1 MKCANGMSVEK
12 GQAYA
17 SFVEEETSLVV
28 VVIKSP
34 NTFFNCRVSLIRRK
48 RKQEARSKK
57 QQEQENAAFE
67 PLIVFP
73 VLFLKGAGNATGN
86 VVTAAPF
93 D

>member
-34 NTFFNCRVSLIRRK
+34 DIFNFRVSLIRRK
-48 RKQEARSKK
+48 RKQEARSSKNK
-57 QQEQENAAFE
+57 ERSFR
-67 PLIVFP
+67 
-73 VLFLKGAGNATGN
+73 
-86 VVTAAPF
+86 
-93 D
+93 